1 MANSTTTIVAA
12 TTIMPTSTPAI
23 GPAGDTGDLY
33 EPGDGGRDNAGV
45 VVTGSGVLLGLVSMV
60 GTRGPVLLLTGDGG
74 RDNAGVLV
82 TGSGVLLGL
91 VSMVDT
97 RGPVLL
103 LTGTVVPETKMNMKG
118 VSGTDKG
125 RGTDN
130 YMNA

>member
-1 MANSTTTIVAA
+1 MANSTTAMAA

-23 GPAGDTGDLY
+23 GPAGDAGDLS
-33 EPGDGGRDNAGV
+33 EPGV
-45 VVTGSGVLLGLVSMV
+45 
-60 GTRGPVLLLTGDGG
+60 GG

-91 VSMVDT
+91 VSMVGRWD
-97 RGPVLL
+97 PVLL

-118 VSGTDKG
+118 GSGTDKG
-125 RGTDN
+125 RDTGN

>member
-1 MANSTTTIVAA
+1 MANSTTAMAA
-12 TTIMPTSTPAI
+12 TTIMPTSVPAI

-33 EPGDGGRDNAGV
+33 EPGDGGRDN
-45 VVTGSGVLLGLVSMV
+45 T
-60 GTRGPVLLLTGDGG
+60 
-74 RDNAGVLV
+74 GVLV

-91 VSMVDT
+91 VSMVGT